1 MNIIQIA
8 KFKFSHPYADHLY
21 RKTADYERLRNLP
34 KLTGEVGFLIGNG
47 PSVRGEDLEKL
58 SDRTAFCCNRF
69 HMAYSMMSFRPT
81 FTLCADRQVIDD
93 FGQDIANNSEGEV
106 ILVNKT
112 KPEIQNCT
120 WIPHMSRRRLVFK
133 KSKLCHVT
141 TGGGTLFTAIQLG
154 YFLGIRKFVL
164 YGVDHNFKF
173 DRNEDAMDEYQ
184 AASGGDNHFI
194 KDYRSGKSWCP
205 PAMQLIEDN
214 FQYADQ
220 FLRKRGGYVKNATRG
235 GQLEVV
241 ERISF
246 DEAVE
251 LGT

>member
-1 MNIIQIA
+1 MDIIQIA
-8 KFKFSHPYADHLY
+8 KFKFSHIYADYLY

-120 WIPHMSRRRLVFK
+120 WIPHISRRRLVFK

-164 YGVDHNFKF
+164 YGVDHNFTF
-173 DRNEDAMDEYQ
+173 DPVDDSEDAFRS
-184 AASGGDNHFI
+184 ASGDNNHFI
-194 KDYRSGKSWCP
+194 KGYRSGQKWCP
-205 PAMQLIEDN
+205 PEVKLIEDS
-214 FQYADQ
+214 FTYADRY
-220 FLRKRGGYVKNATRG
+220 LRKENGFLLNATRG
-235 GQLEVV
+235 GHLEALERVDFEGAIQL
-241 ERISF
+241 
-246 DEAVE
+246 
-251 LGT
+251 

>member
-8 KFKFSHPYADHLY
+8 KFKFSQPYADYLY
-21 RKTADYERLRNLP
+21 RKTADYEHLRNLP
-34 KLTGEVGFLIGNG
+34 KLTDEVGFLIGSG
-47 PSVRGEDLEKL
+47 PSVRTEDLNRL
-58 SDRTAFCCNRF
+58 DGRVTFCCNRF
-69 HMAYSMMSFRPT
+69 HLAYPTMSFRPK
-81 FTLCADRQVIDD
+81 FTLSADRQMIDD
-93 FGQDIANNSEGEV
+93 FGPEIASNSEGEV
-106 ILVNKT
+106 ILVNKI

-120 WIPHMSRRRLVFK
+120 WIPNVSRRRLVFK

-141 TGGGTLFTAIQLG
+141 TGGGTLFTAMQLG

-173 DRNEDAMDEYQ
+173 DRNGDAKDEYQ

-205 PAMQLIEDN
+205 PAMQLIEDS

-241 ERISF
+241 ERVDF
-246 DEAVE
+246 DEAIKLRV
-251 LGT
+251 